1 MDPLFREICRVADQ
15 CDGETTRLFVL
26 LVGEAQK
33 NPSGCVELSTLA
45 LCTLTGAGREETLLA
60 RRRKLEAIDAIRVQ
74 FRLGACNCITIPVL
88 GGGGGSKGSPAQ
100 VAPVTPAEPA
110 PPKPDLPHP
119 QGDNCSDPFPEKDR
133 KKEKKPIDQGG
144 ASLVPEPEQPV
155 EPGLVLF
162 SEAEPFITRPVSD
175 HPEVDPDLGV
185 EGQDWA
191 WQRWRKSADKAWI
204 WTKRALRNAAERLWK
219 PGEARPA
226 TPEPAPAT
234 QKPYVPVRGENV
246 ETTATIQAAEQQSM
260 STSLGY
266 REQVFL
272 EEIKAIRWRFR
283 HVGDGW
289 MQDIRDQYAKACRA
303 VDLISGNGFLNDDP
317 ERALQLLTA

>member
-1 MDPLFREICRVADQ
+1 MNPLFRDIHAVAQ
-15 CDGETTRLFVL
+15 VEDGETLRLFVL
-26 LVGEAQK
+26 MLGAALER
-33 NPSGCVELSTLA
+33 GTTHLELTTEQ
-45 LCTLTGAGREETLLA
+45 LCRLSNTGREETLIG
-60 RRRKLEAIDAIRVQ
+60 RRKKLATLDVIRVES
-74 FRLGACNCITIPVL
+74 RLGASNVIRLPVL
-88 GGGGGSKGSPAQ
+88 AEVKESKTKKAAKADP
-100 VAPVTPAEPA
+100 TPPQGLPLSEA
-110 PPKPDLPHP
+110 PHP
-119 QGDNCSDPFPEKDR
+119 QGDNCSDLSSEKDR

-155 EPGLVLF
+155 EPGLVVF

-219 PGEARPA
+219 PGDARPA
-226 TPEPAPAT
+226 TPEPTPAT

-260 STSLGY
+260 SKTLGY

-272 EEIKAIRWRFR
+272 EEVEAIRYRFR

-289 MQDIRDQYAKACRA
+289 MQEICDQYAKARRA
-303 VDLISGNGFLNDDP
+303 VDMIAANGFLRDDP